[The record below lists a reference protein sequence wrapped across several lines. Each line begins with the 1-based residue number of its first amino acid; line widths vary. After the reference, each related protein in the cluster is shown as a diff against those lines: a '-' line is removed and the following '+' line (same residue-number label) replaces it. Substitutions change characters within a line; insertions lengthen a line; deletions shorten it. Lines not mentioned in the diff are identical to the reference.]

1 MSMKYWKS
9 IFSTYFYLIY
19 PSKSLLT
26 LFPSSTCHYLLYRGL
41 FSCKKKFEITQFIIT
56 SINILDI
63 KQTQLHQARYI
74 KIIGYYLCLV
84 GREASVRF
92 YILHQRAEIVTLEK
106 GKKRVR
112 KYIYIY
118 IYIYIYVHIY
128 MCVYKYKYVYIYIYI
143 YIYVYIDRY

>member
-1 MSMKYWKS
+1 MKYWKS

-41 FSCKKKFEITQFIIT
+41 FSCNKKFEITQFIIT

-74 KIIGYYLCLV
+74 KIIGYYLCLIR
-84 GREASVRF
+84 REASVRF
-92 YILHQRAEIVTLEK
+92 NILHQRAEIVTLEQ

-118 IYIYIYVHIY
+118 IYIYIFVHIY
-128 MCVYKYKYVYIYIYI
+128 MCVHKYKYKYVYIYIYI
-143 YIYVYIDRY
+143 YIYMYI

>member
-1 MSMKYWKS
+1 MKYWKS

-41 FSCKKKFEITQFIIT
+41 FSCNKKFEITQFIIT

-74 KIIGYYLCLV
+74 KIIGYYLCLI

-118 IYIYIYVHIY
+118 IYIYIIYLYLYLCTHIY
-128 MCVYKYKYVYIYIYI
+128 VCT
-143 YIYVYIDRY
+143 

>member
-1 MSMKYWKS
+1 M
-9 IFSTYFYLIY
+9 
-19 PSKSLLT
+19 
-26 LFPSSTCHYLLYRGL
+26 
-41 FSCKKKFEITQFIIT
+41 
-56 SINILDI
+56 DI

-74 KIIGYYLCLV
+74 KIIGYYLCLI

-92 YILHQRAEIVTLEK
+92 NILHQRAEIVTLEQ

-128 MCVYKYKYVYIYIYI
+128 MCVHKYKYKYVYIYIY
-143 YIYVYIDRY
+143 VYIDRY

>member
-1 MSMKYWKS
+1 MKYWKS

-41 FSCKKKFEITQFIIT
+41 FSCKKKIEITQFIIT

-74 KIIGYYLCLV
+74 KIIGYYLCLI

-92 YILHQRAEIVTLEK
+92 YILHQRAEIVTLQK
-106 GKKRVR
+106 GKKMCVN
-112 KYIYIY
+112 IYIY
-118 IYIYIYVHIY
+118 IYLYLCTYI
-128 MCVYKYKYVYIYIYI
+128 CIYIYI
-143 YIYVYIDRY
+143 GSLQADFRVEQCSIR

>member
-1 MSMKYWKS
+1 MKYW
-9 IFSTYFYLIY
+9 IEYFLSFLTLIY

-41 FSCKKKFEITQFIIT
+41 FSCKKKIEITQLIIT

-92 YILHQRAEIVTLEK
+92 YILHQRAKIVTLEK

-112 KYIYIY
+112 KYISIY
-118 IYIYIYVHIY
+118 IYLHIYI
-128 MCVYKYKYVYIYIYI
+128 
-143 YIYVYIDRY
+143 